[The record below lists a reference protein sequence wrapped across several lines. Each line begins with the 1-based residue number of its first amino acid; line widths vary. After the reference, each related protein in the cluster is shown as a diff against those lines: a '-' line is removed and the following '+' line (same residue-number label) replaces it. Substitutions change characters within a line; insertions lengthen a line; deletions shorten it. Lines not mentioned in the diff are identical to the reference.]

1 MLGVATF
8 SYLALTVYLLWF
20 LCSGSLASWL
30 AGRPQPRGVQRPR
43 LGS

>member
-20 LCSGSLASWL
+20 LWSGSLASWL